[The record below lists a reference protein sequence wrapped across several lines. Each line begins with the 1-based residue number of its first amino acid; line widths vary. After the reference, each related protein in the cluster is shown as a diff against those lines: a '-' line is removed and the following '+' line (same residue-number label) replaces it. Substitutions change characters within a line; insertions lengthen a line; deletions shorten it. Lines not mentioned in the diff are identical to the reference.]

1 LKRAPKPVDTNKLKG
16 EAQKRF
22 DNAMRNKMRSQVFER
37 TPTSDPR
44 YGGIITNAGMLS
56 MTSGPKRTHP
66 IARGA
71 WIIEVILNDP
81 PPPPPNDVPPL
92 DEDAGAKTMTIREQF
107 AVHRKHPDCAGCHAK
122 LDPLGFAL
130 ENFGVT
136 GRWRDRYENGR
147 DVDPSGTLL
156 RRHAFDGVVRFK
168 ASLVKEEKRFARAFT
183 AHLLRFALSRELRP
197 ADALAV
203 DAIVQETEKEG
214 FRLKSLIREVIRSDV
229 FLRSG

>member
-1 LKRAPKPVDTNKLKG
+1 
-16 EAQKRF
+16 
-22 DNAMRNKMRSQVFER
+22 
-37 TPTSDPR
+37 
-44 YGGIITNAGMLS
+44 
-56 MTSGPKRTHP
+56 
-66 IARGA
+66 
-71 WIIEVILNDP
+71 
-81 PPPPPNDVPPL
+81 
-92 DEDAGAKTMTIREQF
+92 
-107 AVHRKHPDCAGCHAK
+107 
-122 LDPLGFAL
+122 LGFAL

-147 DVDPSGTLL
+147 DVDSSGTLL
-156 RRHAFDGVVRFK
+156 RRHTFDGVVRFK

-183 AHLLRFALSRELRP
+183 AHLLCFALSRELRP